1 MTTASP
7 SSSAQA
13 AREALAV
20 RLTHLRKDAGL
31 TGKELS
37 ARCGWH
43 PAKTTRIQKGAAAP
57 SDSDIRIWCAACGAD
72 DQADDLI
79 ATARAV
85 DSMYMEWRR
94 LHRNGMR
101 QVQEDWLA
109 LHEQTRH
116 CRVYLS
122 NVPPGFLQTP
132 AFATALMNQIT
143 RFQGTP
149 DDVAEA
155 VAARVARSRFLYE
168 GGHRY
173 VVLMEESVLRFR
185 TADPEAM
192 RGQLRHLLAVMPLAS
207 VSLGIIPFTA
217 QRTVWPL
224 EAFYVHD
231 DTMAV
236 VETLTAEIKVT
247 QPRELADYLKAF
259 AGLAE
264 MAVYGDDARNLIRA
278 AIDVLE

>member
-1 MTTASP
+1 MTTTSP
-7 SSSAQA
+7 SSSAQS

-43 PAKTTRIQKGAAAP
+43 PAKTSRIQKGDALP
-57 SDSDIRIWCAACGAD
+57 SDADIRTWCAACGAD

-101 QVQEDWLA
+101 QVQQDWYD
-109 LHEQTRH
+109 LHAQTRI

-132 AFATALMNQIT
+132 VFATALMNQIT

-192 RGQLRHLLAVMPLAS
+192 RGQLRHLLTVMPLAS
-207 VSLGIIPFTA
+207 LSLGIIPFTA

-231 DTMAV
+231 DTSAV

-264 MAVYGDDARNLIRA
+264 MAVYGEAARALIAAAMDA
-278 AIDVLE
+278 LE

>member
-1 MTTASP
+1 MSTSP

-13 AREALAV
+13 ARDALAV
-20 RLTHLRKDAGL
+20 RLSHLRKEAGL
-31 TGKELS
+31 TGKALS

-43 PAKTTRIQKGAAAP
+43 PAKTTRIQKAEASP
-57 SDSDIRIWCAACGAD
+57 SDADIRAWCAACGAD

-94 LHRNGMR
+94 LHQSGMR
-101 QVQEDWLA
+101 QVQENWYA

-149 DDVAEA
+149 NDVAEA

-173 VVLMEESVLRFR
+173 VVLLEESVLRYQ

-207 VSLGIIPFTA
+207 VALGIIPFTA

-247 QPRELADYLKAF
+247 QPRELADYMKAF
-259 AGLAE
+259 AALAE
-264 MAVYGDDARNLIRA
+264 MAVYGDTARALIRA
-278 AIDVLE
+278 AIDALE

>member
-1 MTTASP
+1 MTASP
-7 SSSAQA
+7 SSSAQGARVALA
-13 AREALAV
+13 ARLQ
-20 RLTHLRKDAGL
+20 HLRKDAGL
-31 TGKELS
+31 TGKDLS

-43 PAKTTRIQKGAAAP
+43 PAKTTRLQKGDAAP
-57 SDSDIRIWCAACGAD
+57 SDTDIRTWCQACGAD
-72 DQADDLI
+72 DQAEDLI

-94 LHRNGMR
+94 LHQGGMR
-101 QVQEDWLA
+101 KVQQDWYD
-109 LHEQTRH
+109 LHEQTRI

-132 AFATALMNQIT
+132 AFATALMTQIT

-149 DDVAEA
+149 NDVAEA

-168 GGHRY
+168 GGHKY

-192 RGQLRHLLAVMPLAS
+192 RGQLRHLLAVIPLAAL
-207 VSLGIIPFTA
+207 SLGIIPFTA

-231 DTMAV
+231 DTTAV

-247 QPRELADYLKAF
+247 QPREIADYMRAF
-259 AGLAE
+259 ADLAE
-264 MAVYGDDARNLIRA
+264 MAVHGAAARALIQA
-278 AIDVLE
+278 AIDALE

>member
-7 SSSAQA
+7 SSSAQS

-20 RLTHLRKDAGL
+20 RLQHLRKDAGL

-43 PAKTTRIQKGAAAP
+43 PAKTTRIQKGVVSP
-57 SDSDIRIWCAACGAD
+57 SDTDIRTWCSACGAD

-85 DSMYMEWRR
+85 NSMYMEWRR

-101 QVQEDWLA
+101 QVQQDWYA

-173 VVLMEESVLRFR
+173 VVLMEESVLRYR

-231 DTMAV
+231 DTTAV

-247 QPRELADYLKAF
+247 QPRELADYAKAF

-264 MAVYGDDARNLIRA
+264 MAVYGDAARALIRA
-278 AIDVLE
+278 AIDALE